1 MYIKSLFV
9 KKKKNNNN
17 NNNNNNIDMFYI
29 DGILLIFGGHS
40 HII

>member
-9 KKKKNNNN
+9 KKKKNN